1 MIAWTPSRDLLTITI
16 TLPPHAGPVVR
27 VAPNEVSFNSP
38 QSWNDIY
45 GFRQGHQTF
54 LKSEFYEGGSFASRG
69 VHSIVSERDV
79 DAHAQMR
86 RHLAHAFSDRSLS
99 EQEALV
105 AETVDKFVRLVGNRG
120 GGPDGFDIGK
130 GLEMMTFDIVGDL
143 AFGETFGGVDSGE
156 CFVCGFDLELTPVP
170 PRSSRRIYG
179 KNGIVLISKESANLE
194 TQTRRIRGSPLP
206 WVLCGRVHWQTH
218 SNGFRSRLVSSWP
231 SCREN

>member
-1 MIAWTPSRDLLTITI
+1 M
-16 TLPPHAGPVVR
+16 
-27 VAPNEVSFNSP
+27 SFNSS

-54 LKSEFYEGGSFASRG
+54 LKSDFYEGGPFAGRG

-105 AETVDKFVRLVGNRG
+105 AETVDKFVRVVGDRG
-120 GGPDGFDIGK
+120 QREGGLDISK
-130 GLEMMTFDIVGDL
+130 ALEMMTFDIIGDL

-156 CFVCGFDLELTPVP
+156 CICINSDFWTHPRRREQETAVCGQNFSHRDDSK
-170 PRSSRRIYG
+170 RSIEWRMKS
-179 KNGIVLISKESANLE
+179 
-194 TQTRRIRGSPLP
+194 
-206 WVLCGRVHWQTH
+206 
-218 SNGFRSRLVSSWP
+218 
-231 SCREN
+231 